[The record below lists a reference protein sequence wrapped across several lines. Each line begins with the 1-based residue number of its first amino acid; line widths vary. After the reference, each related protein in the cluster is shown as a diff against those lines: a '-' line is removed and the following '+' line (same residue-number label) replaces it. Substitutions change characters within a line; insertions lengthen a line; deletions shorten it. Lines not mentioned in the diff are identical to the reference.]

1 MYYQIKKIYQAI
13 LMEARTRNALV
24 SYIYMNIEYDTGNF
38 IATCM
43 IGNQAFRVGF
53 DCNNEFY
60 MKETKGEDKD
70 ACKQN
75 KTKKI

>member
-1 MYYQIKKIYQAI
+1 MYYQIKKICQAI

-38 IATCM
+38 MATCM

-60 MKETKGEDKD
+60 MKESKGDNKNVKD
-70 ACKQN
+70 
-75 KTKKI
+75 KTKKS